1 HHPGG
6 GCAFADPGASQ
17 LCFHRREPSALAGF
31 TGRFHWHGRAR
42 RWRTHGA
49 GMVSPGRTRTWTPKG
64 FAPACGASNRSRPG
78 PGGRGSRRVSA
89 ITAEPIPAQ
98 DAPPRWQ
105 ADLALAFVALLWGGT
120 FVVVKSVL
128 SDISTI
134 YFLAIRFWVASLCM
148 ALLFIKPFRAAG
160 AKAVWSGLRGGAVAG
175 LFLWSGYILQT
186 YGLKYTSA
194 GKSGF
199 ITGLYIVLVPLIGAS
214 VYRKWPHI
222 SEIIGILIATA
233 GMGLM
238 LAPGESGFAFNM
250 RQFRLDQFNFGDLL
264 TIACAVAF
272 AGQLVVLGYY
282 ARRERF
288 EAVALGQILCAAV
301 LSTVALSAEPPRVS
315 WSPGVVFAL
324 ALTGIFATAIAVA
337 IQTWGQQYTSATRTA
352 LIFALEP
359 VFALVTAVTFGG
371 EWLTAGAVVGGLLIL
386 AGILLVVLK
395 PVGRSQHPINSTS

>member
-1 HHPGG
+1 M
-6 GCAFADPGASQ
+6 
-17 LCFHRREPSALAGF
+17 SAGTAAAIPVG
-31 TGRFHWHGRAR
+31 
-42 RWRTHGA
+42 
-49 GMVSPGRTRTWTPKG
+49 K
-64 FAPACGASNRSRPG
+64 APR
-78 PGGRGSRRVSA
+78 
-89 ITAEPIPAQ
+89 
-98 DAPPRWQ
+98 RWQ
-105 ADLALAFVALLWGGT
+105 ADLALAFVALLWGST
-120 FVVVKSVL
+120 FVVVKSAL
-128 SDISTI
+128 SDVSTL

-186 YGLKYTSA
+186 YGLKYTAA
-194 GKSGF
+194 GKSAF
-199 ITGLYIVLVPLIGAS
+199 ITGLYIVLVPLIAAA
-214 VYRKWPHI
+214 VHKTWPHL
-222 SEIIGILIATA
+222 SEVIGILIATA

-238 LAPGESGFAFNM
+238 VVPGAGSAGLVFFGLK
-250 RQFRLDQFNFGDLL
+250 FDWLNFGDLL

-288 EAVALGQILCAAV
+288 EAVALGQILCTAL
-301 LSTVALSAEPPRVS
+301 LSTLALPAEPPRVS

-324 ALTGIFATAIAVA
+324 VLTGVFATAIAFA
-337 IQTWGQQYTSATRTA
+337 IQTWAQQYTSATRTA

-371 EWLTAGAVVGGLLIL
+371 ERLTAGAVGGGLLIL